1 MEKPKDRNKHKPPMK
16 SFEEAMPRCNRYTEG
31 RTVTAAPV
39 LCNMDLETI
48 WRVKAP
54 NLPKYAIAKTP
65 GTKIWV
71 LFKGRRSKAKQL
83 QRCFRKHHMQ
93 KKTVK
98 NRITF
103 KSKALAAKSS

>member
-39 LCNMDLETI
+39 LCNMDLATI

-54 NLPKYAIAKTP
+54 NLPKYAIAKTS

-71 LFKGRRSKAKQL
+71 LFKDGDPKPSNCSDASESTTCKRRQ
-83 QRCFRKHHMQ
+83 
-93 KKTVK
+93 
-98 NRITF
+98 
-103 KSKALAAKSS
+103 